1 MGDIAGAACR
11 VTFDSMPCDDTR
23 VEQDVDGIGGYW
35 MTPQRTE
42 RLKEARLAPV
52 RILSHFN

>member
-1 MGDIAGAACR
+1 MGGIAGVACR

-35 MTPQRTE
+35 MTP
-42 RLKEARLAPV
+42 
-52 RILSHFN
+52 